1 MVVPV
6 STFVACSSIIF
17 LLLVLIIR
25 RTIQEAVAVTLARM
39 KVGVDMI
46 YTTTTSLRMPAVCSV
61 GVGRVV
67 SLEGVWYQRRASD
80 FLEQV

>member
-39 KVGVDMI
+39 KVGDMI
-46 YTTTTSLRMPAVCSV
+46 YTTTTSLRMHAVCSV